1 MNSLIMVEKSNRR
14 SSFLNSLHAFKH
26 GFGRKPTHDASNPK
40 KEDKSSDQR
49 ILSLKPELELALRP
63 AKRREPSP
71 SPVSSTAL
79 ATSTPTPRTYLPYR
93 YSSHPLPSQYPD
105 RPKPEHPCPGATRL
119 IPGSVSQ
126 TVRAVSPQPR
136 QTTACEFPR
145 SVSSGVLTS
154 HRAQEAILPFYEG
167 PQRGFTRSGLP
178 LSSKTR
184 TDFRSDENRDHCERQ
199 RVPTNQQRTSTQR
212 ESFPAYETTKEL
224 RRSQRYRA
232 TRPGPPVGLLGYQI
246 DSTHDINQIPSRRT
260 HQHLPY
266 PAQPYTTLP
275 LPTSSSAPCMRN
287 SKVDRL
293 SRVPQ
298 LTSTIQTR
306 TIRPSGENPLPP
318 RREPARERCGGYR
331 SVLEGEAGAYHLLR
345 KAQFTYYAD
354 PPAPTTTASTT
365 YDSPLYRVSTPTR
378 LPLAGRSNHPKSNMF
393 LAKRI
398 RWTSGCENLRRLEK
412 YPEAN
417 ENTRPMTG
425 NPPSSTED
433 SSPTASKTAQQ
444 SSARQ
449 REHIERMVGP
459 VSVQYSLSPRRSSL
473 FAKPMAL
480 IAW

>member
-26 GFGRKPTHDASNPK
+26 GFGRKPTHDASSPK

-49 ILSLKPELELALRP
+49 IISLKPELELALRP

-71 SPVSSTAL
+71 TPASSTAL
-79 ATSTPTPRTYLPYR
+79 AASTPTPRTYLPYC
-93 YSSHPLPSQYPD
+93 YSSNPLPSQYPD
-105 RPKPEHPCPGATRL
+105 RPKPEDPCPGATRL

-126 TVRAVSPQPR
+126 TVRAVSPPPR

-145 SVSSGVLTS
+145 SVSSGVITS

-167 PQRGFTRSGLP
+167 PQRELTRSGLP

-184 TDFRSDENRDHCERQ
+184 TNFRSDENRDHCERQ
-199 RVPTNQQRTSTQR
+199 RVQTNQQRTSTQR
-212 ESFPAYETTKEL
+212 ESFPAYETTKEP

-232 TRPGPPVGLLGYQI
+232 TGPGPPVGLSGYQI
-246 DSTHDINQIPSRRT
+246 DSTHDINHIPSRRT
-260 HQHLPY
+260 HQDLPY

-306 TIRPSGENPLPP
+306 TIRPSGEYLLPP
-318 RREPARERCGGYR
+318 RREPARKRREGYR
-331 SVLEGEAGAYHLLR
+331 SDFEDEAGAYHPLR
-345 KAQFTYYAD
+345 KAQFSYYAD
-354 PPAPTTTASTT
+354 PPAPTTTATTTTTT

-378 LPLAGRSNHPKSNMF
+378 LPLAGRSNHLKSNMF
-393 LAKRI
+393 ITKRV

-412 YPEAN
+412 YSEAN
-417 ENTRPMTG
+417 ENTRPMTSK
-425 NPPSSTED
+425 PPSPTED

-459 VSVQYSLSPRRSSL
+459 VSVQYSLSPLPSSL
-473 FAKPMAL
+473 FANPRR
-480 IAW
+480 